1 MNTFAD
7 TRAYL
12 SVAISDYNSVLFNRA
27 TDRNDS
33 LWSENAHVTAYVDT
47 YYIVGE
53 SKSTANTYTFN
64 HVTGA
69 YSTTSVNVGDGT
81 VLSYSASMND
91 IYPGKTFFV
100 NANHN
105 NLVRLD
111 SGPKII
117 SFIKNIIN
125 GSTLYT
131 QGIKSIP
138 QYIM

>member
-7 TRAYL
+7 TKAYL
-12 SVAISDYNSVLFNRA
+12 SVAISGYNSVLFDRA

-33 LWSENAHVTAYVDT
+33 LWSEDTHVTAYVDT

-64 HVTGA
+64 QVTGG
-69 YSTTSVNVGDGT
+69 YSTTSVNAGDGT
-81 VLSYSASMND
+81 ILSYSASMND